1 MTNPANTGDQ
11 VNSMGSPA
19 NPLASAARASQV
31 PILDFDAVYEAHV
44 DFAWRAA
51 CRMGLVAAD
60 AEDVVQE
67 AFLIV
72 HRRLAEFQGRAD
84 IKTWVFKILFHLV
97 HRQFRTHQ
105 RRPGDRA
112 TADPASLH
120 ELVAEQDPA
129 SALERSEAI
138 DVLDRLLAQ
147 LDEDKREV
155 LVLSEIEQMTLAQI
169 AEVTGANP
177 NTVASRLRAARQEFE
192 KARLRFQAH
201 ERRRQ
206 P

>member
-1 MTNPANTGDQ
+1 MTNPAITGDQ
-11 VNSMGSPA
+11 VSSMGSPQP
-19 NPLASAARASQV
+19 PLASADTLSQV
-31 PILDFDAVYEAHV
+31 PVLDFDAVYEAHV

-51 CRMGLVAAD
+51 CRMGLGAAD

-67 AFLIV
+67 AFLVV

-97 HRQFRTHQ
+97 RRQFRTQQ

-112 TADPASLH
+112 GDDPSSLQ

-129 SALERSEAI
+129 SALERSEAV
-138 DVLDRLLAQ
+138 DVLDRLLAR
-147 LDEDKREV
+147 LDEHKREV

-169 AEVTGANP
+169 AEVTGTNP

-192 KARLRFQAH
+192 KLLLRFQAH
-201 ERRRQ
+201 EGRRQ

>member
-1 MTNPANTGDQ
+1 MTNPASAGNQT
-11 VNSMGSPA
+11 NSMRASW
-19 NPLASAARASQV
+19 NPLASAETASQV
-31 PILDFDAVYEAHV
+31 PALDFDSVYESHV

-51 CRMGLVAAD
+51 RRMGLGAAD

-67 AFLIV
+67 AFVVV
-72 HRRLAEFQGRAD
+72 HRRLAEFEGRAD
-84 IKTWVFKILFHLV
+84 IKTWVFKILLHLV
-97 HRQFRTHQ
+97 RHHFRTHQ
-105 RRPGDRA
+105 RRPGDGA
-112 TADPASLH
+112 VDDPGAVH
-120 ELVAEQDPA
+120 ELVADQDPA
-129 SALERSEAI
+129 SALERSEAVA
-138 DVLDRLLAQ
+138 VLDRLMGQ

-192 KARLRFQAH
+192 KLLLRFHAQ